1 MSRGD
6 FGAGSGRDMSVNI
19 RGGYGNA
26 NKGYPSA
33 RNGDSEY
40 IRLSN
45 CISSNIQQL
54 TNKIAAIQRMVNQIG
69 TNADVPEMF
78 DNLQMVQ
85 KEANMI
91 ATETASFLKQSQ
103 QIEASP
109 SEARQRKIQQEKL
122 QENFSNALH
131 KLQQAQRLAVEKER
145 ECVQRVRAQSLDKG
159 FQDHRDSS
167 PIKDKSGG
175 GDPFSGFQVQ
185 QEADV
190 NIDMIREREDALRQ
204 LESDIVNV
212 NEIFKDL
219 AIMVHEQGETIDS
232 IEANVDHTHEH
243 VEAANVQLQKAKS
256 HLSAARKKKCCLIL
270 ILFIAIIAIGLVIY
284 FAVKN

>member
-6 FGAGSGRDMSVNI
+6 FGAGGGRGDVQI
-19 RGGYGNA
+19 RGGYGDA
-26 NKGYPSA
+26 PEGYPSA

-78 DNLQMVQ
+78 ENLQMVQ

-91 ATETASFLKQSQ
+91 ATETATFLKQSQ
-103 QIEASP
+103 QIQASP
-109 SEARQRKIQQEKL
+109 SEARQRKIQMEKL

-131 KLQQAQRLAVEKER
+131 KLQQAQRQAVEKER
-145 ECVQRVRAQSLDKG
+145 EHMQRVRTQSAAGQFDSP
-159 FQDHRDSS
+159 QDTSTV
-167 PIKDKSGG
+167 
-175 GDPFSGFQVQ
+175 DPFSNNSGFQVQ

-190 NIDMIREREDALRQ
+190 DLDMIREREEALRN
-204 LESDIVNV
+204 LETDIVNV

-232 IEANVDHTHEH
+232 IEANVDHTHTH

-256 HLSAARKKKCCLIL
+256 HQTAARKKKCCLLLIL
-270 ILFIAIIAIGLVIY
+270 IIAVVAIALVIY
-284 FAVKN
+284 FSAK

>member
-6 FGAGSGRDMSVNI
+6 FGAGGGGRDVNVDI
-19 RGGYGNA
+19 RGGYGDA
-26 NKGYPSA
+26 PSS

-69 TNADVPEMF
+69 TSSDVPETF
-78 DNLQMVQ
+78 EKLQMVQ
-85 KEANMI
+85 KEANMV
-91 ATETASFLKQSQ
+91 ATETASFLKQLSQ
-103 QIEASP
+103 IDSSP

-131 KLQQAQRLAVEKER
+131 KLQQAQRQAVEKER
-145 ECVQRVRAQSLDKG
+145 ESVQRARAQSAERG
-159 FQDHRDSS
+159 FQEQS
-167 PIKDKSGG
+167 PMDAGTT
-175 GDPFSGFQVQ
+175 DPFSGFQVQ

-190 NIDMIREREDALRQ
+190 NIEMIREREDALRQ
-204 LESDIVNV
+204 LETDITNV

-232 IEANVDHTHEH
+232 IEANVDHTQQH

-256 HLSAARKKKCCLIL
+256 HQSAARKKKCCLIL
-270 ILFIAIIAIGLVIY
+270 ILLIAIIVIALIIY
-284 FAVKN
+284 FSAK